1 MASKS
6 TVVVKKTGA
15 RGGVNPG
22 TAGTGAGL
30 LPYGAQTGGQSSADP
45 VSTVKN
51 SQSGNRRPVGYG
63 EH

>member
-6 TVVVKKTGA
+6 TVVMKKAGA

-22 TAGTGAGL
+22 TAGTGAGI

-45 VSTVKN
+45 VATVKAM
-51 SQSGNRRPVGYG
+51 QSKNRKAIGYG

>member
-6 TVVVKKTGA
+6 TVVMKKAGA

-22 TAGTGAGL
+22 TAGTGAGI

-45 VSTVKN
+45 VATVKAM
-51 SQSGNRRPVGYG
+51 QDKNRKAIGYG